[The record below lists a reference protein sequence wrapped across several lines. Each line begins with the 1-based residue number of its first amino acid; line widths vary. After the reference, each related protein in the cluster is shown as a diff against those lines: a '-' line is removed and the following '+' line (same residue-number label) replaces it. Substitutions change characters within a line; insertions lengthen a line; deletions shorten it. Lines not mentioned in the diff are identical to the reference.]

1 MAGQSNSAKVGK
13 KHWTLEEK
21 LEENSK
27 METSVARKKVNISR
41 EKEAEMIMAG
51 GEGLKKQRSHIK
63 KTSEP
68 DKELKIN

>member
-1 MAGQSNSAKVGK
+1 
-13 KHWTLEEK
+13 
-21 LEENSK
+21 
-27 METSVARKKVNISR
+27 METSLAREKVNISR

-68 DKELKIN
+68 DKDLKIN